1 MAYAG
6 LTSHHVNYLIW
17 RYLQE
22 SGHGD
27 AALMLQRA
35 WNHNPQDFPF
45 ASYIK
50 PHALIVLIQKG
61 LQYYDL
67 EQSLDQACHLLAG
80 NAASLS
86 PVSFFGPVAS
96 DLHAPAQKVDHG
108 DATDGAVTKTD
119 IRAASPK
126 PTVDGIVNGHV
137 NEAAS
142 TPTSGKSRKPTSVK
156 DGDVSL
162 TAGETPMEID
172 QQETPQEKPPQA
184 RASPSVEPVVDADGD
199 VGMRGQNERE
209 PSPPIFTLTVGQST
223 GVQISPSKAA
233 DLGPDT
239 TLLDI
244 NADSQITQTLWRPD
258 DPTTVT
264 ATGDTFCGLWKLLG
278 PRSSSAPAHEP
289 LVESKGDGTCVTASG
304 WDSAGKML
312 AVATYQ
318 DPMNGSI
325 TMYGQ
330 DGTAIDLL
338 PDLPRMVSGLYWAPR
353 GLRMAVSLSD
363 GQHSELT
370 LWDQAVRPDEFPAP
384 QVVDGLVHE
393 VSWCGDEMIYAC
405 GDGSVYEYRADTDIE
420 LTKTFTSADGQEP
433 WTFIDSAMV
442 AGSPVAVTASSSTTK
457 IWVPTHDISISA
469 AHHGDI
475 TALELQP
482 QPQSSLLQKS
492 TSLLFATASMD
503 DTVKLWNIHVESKQ
517 IQCMHRLYLGPSS
530 PALCSRFSPD
540 GYAIAAA
547 THDKLL
553 IWSVERG
560 GVALAKWTAPRTD
573 VMMKNDGDRL
583 DGAENNNNSNSSSSR
598 MEGLEDSTFYRS
610 LSWDCDGK
618 KLALGFGKQL
628 AIINLQR

>member
-1 MAYAG
+1 MAYAV
-6 LTSHHVNYLIW
+6 LTSHHVNYLVW

-27 AALMLQRA
+27 AALMLQRT

-50 PHALIVLIQKG
+50 PYALITLIQKG
-61 LQYYDL
+61 LH
-67 EQSLDQACHLLAG
+67 ESR
-80 NAASLS
+80 S
-86 PVSFFGPVAS
+86 PVQRIDQIEF
-96 DLHAPAQKVDHG
+96 K
-108 DATDGAVTKTD
+108 DGTVPPS
-119 IRAASPK
+119 SPK
-126 PTVDGIVNGHV
+126 SAANKPTMDGIVNGHA
-137 NEAAS
+137 NEVA
-142 TPTSGKSRKPTSVK
+142 TSPIPGKPRKSTSVK
-156 DGDVSL
+156 DGDVTL
-162 TAGETPMEID
+162 NPDETPMEID
-172 QQETPQEKPPQA
+172 QQEITQEQIPMA
-184 RASPSVEPVVDADGD
+184 RGSPSVEPIVDADGD
-199 VGMRGQNERE
+199 VGMRGQHERE
-209 PSPPIFTLTVGQST
+209 PSPPIYTLTVGQST

-239 TLLDI
+239 ILLDI
-244 NADSQITQTLWRPD
+244 DGDSQITQTLWRPD

-264 ATGDTFCGLWKLLG
+264 AAGDTFCGLWKLSG
-278 PRSSSAPAHEP
+278 PRSSTAPTHES
-289 LVESKGDGTCVTASG
+289 LVEAKGDGTCVTASS

-318 DPMNGSI
+318 DPMNGNI

-353 GLRMAVSLSD
+353 GLRMIVVLSD

-384 QVVDGLVHE
+384 QVIDGLVHD
-393 VSWCGDEMIYAC
+393 VSWCGDEVVYAC
-405 GDGSVYEYRADTDIE
+405 GDGSVYEYRADTDIIH
-420 LTKTFTSADGQEP
+420 LAKTFTSTDLQEP
-433 WTFIDSAMV
+433 WTFIGSATI
-442 AGSPVAVTASSSTTK
+442 AGSSVAVTASSSTTN
-457 IWVPTHDISISA
+457 IWVPTHDLSVNG

-475 TALELQP
+475 TALEFRP
-482 QPQSSLLQKS
+482 QPQSGILQKS
-492 TSLLFATASMD
+492 TSLLFATSSMD
-503 DTVKLWNIHVESKQ
+503 DTVKLWNIDVGSRKIH
-517 IQCMHRLYLGPSS
+517 CMHRLYLGPSS

-560 GVALAKWTAPRTD
+560 GVALAKWTAPRNN
-573 VMMKNDGDRL
+573 VVIKNDVDRDRDRDRNQ
-583 DGAENNNNSNSSSSR
+583 DGEGNT
-598 MEGLEDSTFYRS
+598 MEDLEDLEDSAFYRS

-618 KLALGFGKQL
+618 KLALGFGKQM
-628 AIINLQR
+628 AIVNLQR

>member
-1 MAYAG
+1 MAYDG

-22 SGHGD
+22 SGSFYSHGD

-61 LQYYDL
+61 LQYFEL
-67 EQSLDQACHLLAG
+67 EQSLDQAG
-80 NAASLS
+80 NPL
-86 PVSFFGPVAS
+86 PLTTVSFFGPVAS
-96 DLHAPAQKVDHG
+96 DSRTPARKPGHG
-108 DATDGAVTKTD
+108 DVKDGTGAETGT
-119 IRAASPK
+119 RTAPPK
-126 PTVDGIVNGHV
+126 PSVGKPTTDGIVNGHA
-137 NEAAS
+137 NEVVT
-142 TPTSGKSRKPTSVK
+142 TPKSGKPGKSASAK
-156 DGDVSL
+156 DGDVSFYD
-162 TAGETPMEID
+162 GETPMEID
-172 QQETPQEKPPQA
+172 QQGMAQERVPQA
-184 RASPSVEPVVDADGD
+184 KASPPAEPVVDADGD

-239 TLLDI
+239 TLFDI
-244 NADSQITQTLWRPD
+244 GSNSEITQTLWRPD

-264 ATGDTFCGLWKLLG
+264 AAGDTFCGLWKLSG
-278 PRSSSAPAHEP
+278 PRSAVAPTYEP
-289 LVESKGDGTCVTASG
+289 LVETQGDGTCVTTSS

-318 DPMNGSI
+318 DPMNGNI
-325 TMYGQ
+325 TMYGH
-330 DGTAIDLL
+330 DGTAVDLL

-353 GLRMAVSLSD
+353 GLRMIVVLSD

-384 QVVDGLVHE
+384 QMIDGLVHE
-393 VSWCGDEMIYAC
+393 VSWCSDEMIYAC
-405 GDGSVYEYRADTDIE
+405 GDGSVYEYRGVTD
-420 LTKTFTSADGQEP
+420 LLLNKTYTSNDGQEP
-433 WTFIDSAMV
+433 WTFIASAMI
-442 AGSPVAVTASSSTTK
+442 AGSPVAVTASSSTTN
-457 IWVPTHDISISA
+457 IWVPTHDISVSA
-469 AHHGDI
+469 THHGDI
-475 TALELQP
+475 TALELRP
-482 QPQSSLLQKS
+482 QPQSSLFQKS
-492 TSLLFATASMD
+492 TSLLFATSSMD
-503 DTVKLWNIHVESKQ
+503 DTVKLWNINVESKQ
-517 IQCMHRLYLGPSS
+517 IQCLHRLYLGASS

-547 THDKLL
+547 THDRLF

-560 GVALAKWTAPRTD
+560 GVALAKWTAPRTVVD
-573 VMMKNDGDRL
+573 HS
-583 DGAENNNNSNSSSSR
+583 DGAGNNSKNV
-598 MEGLEDSTFYRS
+598 EDLEDAAFYRS

-618 KLALGFGKQL
+618 KLALGFGKQM